1 MINRAAQSYIP
12 YLRRGCIFFYKKIRF
27 RLLCHALFSVKTNS
41 FHLIIPHFRPL
52 YILFLLLFMVY
63 GLFYT
68 SSIAFTFSFKGF
80 GTKNIFWKILFRYCC
95 FKIIISRNAINRDK
109 LHTAVGFAIVKQNT
123 VTVLVAVSATG
134 LNKAVNLICLLWCD
148 L

>member
-12 YLRRGCIFFYKKIRF
+12 YSRRGCIFFYKKIRF
-27 RLLCHALFSVKTNS
+27 RLLCHALILVKTNS

-68 SSIAFTFSFKGF
+68 SSIAFTFSFKGVKINCKDEIIFASIAF
-80 GTKNIFWKILFRYCC
+80 GLPFLRTCLRKHREW
-95 FKIIISRNAINRDK
+95 ISTRSLRKHRVFI
-109 LHTAVGFAIVKQNT
+109 
-123 VTVLVAVSATG
+123 
-134 LNKAVNLICLLWCD
+134 
-148 L
+148 